1 MSRWRPEGF
10 TGRHFFASTGRKRYN
25 PNMRDN
31 LKLYI
36 FLSSMIENPET
47 NPVSGTMKVS

>member
-1 MSRWRPEGF
+1 MAPGRLSRAPL
-10 TGRHFFASTGRKRYN
+10 FASTGRKRYN
-25 PNMRDN
+25 PNVRDN

-36 FLSSMIENPET
+36 FLSSMIEHPET